1 MSHRKWTILLT
12 LLLSALFL
20 QGQNDSLLSERNPS
34 KYSITDVYLLTL
46 SQDNGAAGCYL
57 SHSALTAYFDNRFL
71 VKEMMTKGL
80 GAVFRKG
87 QNGFLMDCQHFGYSR
102 YGELSARVGYCC
114 RFGQHIAFGLRFQYL
129 MMHSSENQC
138 VHSIS
143 FDLSAYATIGKNIG
157 LGFAV
162 MNPARLKVGITG
174 KNVLPIRLQFDINY
188 KIGKQI
194 LLFARVEKEL
204 KSAFCIEAGA
214 AYHLKVLYI
223 TVAAGFPKPKF
234 SVNMQIACGR
244 WLLGVSSQYLLKAG
258 FVPMAS
264 VVCVL

>member
-1 MSHRKWTILLT
+1 MSHRIWTILLS

-57 SHSALTAYFDNRFL
+57 SHSALMAYFDNRFL

-102 YGELSARVGYCC
+102 YGELSARVGYSR
-114 RFGQHIAFGLRFQYL
+114 RFGRHLAFGLRFQYL

-157 LGFAV
+157 LGFV
-162 MNPARLKVGITG
+162 VVNPARLKLGITG
-174 KNVLPIRLQFDINY
+174 KNVLPIRLQFDLNY

-214 AYHLKVLYI
+214 AYHLKVLYLI
-223 TVAAGFPKPKF
+223 VAAGFPQPKF

-244 WLLGVSSQYLLKAG
+244 WLLGVSCQYLLRAG

-264 VVCVL
+264 VACIL

>member
-1 MSHRKWTILLT
+1 MSHRIWTILLS

-57 SHSALTAYFDNRFL
+57 SHSALMAYFDNRFL

-102 YGELSARVGYCC
+102 YGELSVRVGYSR
-114 RFGQHIAFGLRFQYL
+114 RFGRHLAFDLRFLYL
-129 MMHSSENQC
+129 MMHSAESQC

-143 FDLSAYATIGKNIG
+143 FDLSGYATIGKNIG

-174 KNVLPIRLQFDINY
+174 KNVLPIRLQFDLNY

-214 AYHLKVLYI
+214 AFHLKVLYL
-223 TVAAGFPKPKF
+223 TVAAGFPQPKV
-234 SVNMQIACGR
+234 SVNMQITCGR
-244 WLLGVSSQYLLKAG
+244 WLLGVSCQYLLKAG

-264 VVCVL
+264 VTCIL